1 MNNHHL
7 SILVNLQKWNLQH
20 TFLREVKKD
29 KQFGQK
35 VLHESAKGRVMILKS
50 TIQHYVRKEDKITQ
64 KNKMSLSATIL
75 KKPANNLY
83 FIEKIKKNCGRNGQ
97 RTFLV
102 KGQGFPHRQP
112 IWEPEENI
120 FPNKAIDS

>member
-1 MNNHHL
+1 MELTAHIPER
-7 SILVNLQKWNLQH
+7 SKKGQAIRAKSSTWISK
-20 TFLREVKKD
+20 REGD
-29 KQFGQK
+29 D
-35 VLHESAKGRVMILKS
+35 IKS
-50 TIQHYVRKEDKITQ
+50 TIQHYVRKEDKVTQ

-83 FIEKIKKNCGRNGQ
+83 FIEKIKKNCVRNGQ

-102 KGQGFPHRQP
+102 KWQGFPHRQP